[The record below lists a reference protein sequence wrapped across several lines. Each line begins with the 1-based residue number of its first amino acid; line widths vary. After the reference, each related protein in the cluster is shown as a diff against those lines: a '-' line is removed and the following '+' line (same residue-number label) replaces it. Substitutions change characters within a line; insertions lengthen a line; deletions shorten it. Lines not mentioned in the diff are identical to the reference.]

1 MRKTALMVAA
11 AVLAS
16 ANVPALAAEVQVR
29 QGDRVRVGEYTYCT
43 LGFNDRQASVGY
55 TAAHCGRGGDRVA
68 VQVGD
73 EFVEAGTFYPSTA
86 YGESVS
92 GNDWAMIQ
100 WDAGV
105 RLGENRFT
113 GDDRLPANQLQP
125 GDRICT
131 YGAATGA
138 PSCGTYAGALGGN
151 VYWDQS
157 PAMVGDSGG
166 AVFVDGRRGFVGVL
180 SGHSVVAGRQG
191 EHTVLRASVPEN
203 LPAPTAEAEITLISD
218 FYRDNQPMGLIVST
232 PMVNATQAAG
242 NIAGRVEER
251 LMESS
256 SERGTATSSGWEA
269 GTLSVIATI
278 LVGVLV
284 AATPALVEII
294 DFSRA
299 LRAR

>member
-1 MRKTALMVAA
+1 M
-11 AVLAS
+11 
-16 ANVPALAAEVQVR
+16 
-29 QGDRVRVGEYTYCT
+29 
-43 LGFNDRQASVGY
+43 
-55 TAAHCGRGGDRVA
+55 
-68 VQVGD
+68 
-73 EFVEAGTFYPSTA
+73 
-86 YGESVS
+86 
-92 GNDWAMIQ
+92 
-100 WDAGV
+100 
-105 RLGENRFT
+105 
-113 GDDRLPANQLQP
+113 
-125 GDRICT
+125 
-131 YGAATGA
+131 
-138 PSCGTYAGALGGN
+138 
-151 VYWDQS
+151 YWDQS

>member
-105 RLGENRFT
+105 RLGRTALLATIACPPISCNR
-113 GDDRLPANQLQP
+113 
-125 GDRICT
+125 
-131 YGAATGA
+131 ATGSARMA
-138 PSCGTYAGALGGN
+138 PR
-151 VYWDQS
+151 
-157 PAMVGDSGG
+157 PA
-166 AVFVDGRRGFVGVL
+166 RR
-180 SGHSVVAGRQG
+180 A
-191 EHTVLRASVPEN
+191 A
-203 LPAPTAEAEITLISD
+203 APT
-218 FYRDNQPMGLIVST
+218 
-232 PMVNATQAAG
+232 
-242 NIAGRVEER
+242 
-251 LMESS
+251 
-256 SERGTATSSGWEA
+256 
-269 GTLSVIATI
+269 
-278 LVGVLV
+278 
-284 AATPALVEII
+284 
-294 DFSRA
+294 
-299 LRAR
+299 RAR